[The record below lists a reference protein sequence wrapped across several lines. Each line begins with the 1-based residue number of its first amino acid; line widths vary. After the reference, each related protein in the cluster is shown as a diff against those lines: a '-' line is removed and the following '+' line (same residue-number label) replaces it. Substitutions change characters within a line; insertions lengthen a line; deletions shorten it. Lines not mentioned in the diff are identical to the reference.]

1 MCAVRARGGSTRE
14 TRGAEAMLSEGGG
27 LVDCGDSRWIQSVVL
42 SYLFIYLL
50 LLLTGSN
57 LLTDVL
63 TDIAM
68 RRLAKNR
75 SCAKEQELH

>member
-1 MCAVRARGGSTRE
+1 MDT
-14 TRGAEAMLSEGGG
+14 
-27 LVDCGDSRWIQSVVL
+27 QSVVL

-75 SCAKEQELH
+75 SCAKEWELCENRSLRYSPACAHISDKVMVY